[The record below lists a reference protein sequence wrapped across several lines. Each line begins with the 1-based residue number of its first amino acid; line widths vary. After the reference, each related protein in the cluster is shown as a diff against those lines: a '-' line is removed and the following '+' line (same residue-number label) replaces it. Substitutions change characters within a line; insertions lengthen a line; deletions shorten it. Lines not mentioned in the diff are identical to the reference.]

1 MGRRSDQVTLG
12 QVEHQVP
19 SMLGEASA
27 RLEQA
32 LLKAVRDQLWRDLAQ
47 RSDPPARPPRR

>member
-19 SMLGEASA
+19 SMPGEASA

-47 RSDPPARPPRR
+47 RSNPPARPPRR